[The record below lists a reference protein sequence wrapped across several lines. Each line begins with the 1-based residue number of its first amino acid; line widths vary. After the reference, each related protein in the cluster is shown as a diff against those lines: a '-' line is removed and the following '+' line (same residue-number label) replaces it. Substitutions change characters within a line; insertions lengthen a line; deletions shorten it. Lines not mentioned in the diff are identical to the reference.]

1 MPELTADRTAAEWT
15 TTATGGETLY
25 CRLTRPLPRAWR
37 LQVAVDPTDL
47 DGAGAAQQLAEALGE
62 DLPEAPAPVE
72 LDAGGTV
79 RAGDGVVRIDDERL
93 AFEQAGR
100 RMVLDALD
108 RPDGAWRVGGPLE
121 PGERLWGTGE
131 RFNAL
136 DQRGRDV
143 TLWAEDR
150 WLQTEGNS
158 YVPIPFLLS
167 SRGYGLLVN
176 RYEKMRL
183 DLGASDPG
191 RWALRD
197 LQAPLDL
204 YVFLAASPGEILADL
219 TALCGR
225 PPMPPAWAFGM
236 LVSRHGRT
244 KEFASADGVL
254 AMADAMDRLDL
265 PWSGAI
271 IEGWPTYARD
281 RYGELKRLADA
292 LHARGKTVLVYEACG
307 RVQDKLTGALPDMER
322 FLVRDREGNT
332 ALRESEHYNPAD
344 APTRKTSRFLD
355 ITSPDA
361 RRAWEDRVWRPL
373 LADVGVDGAKI
384 DFCEQFPEDDT
395 LQLAD
400 GRAPQGMHHLFPT
413 VYNAMM
419 HDLFQRYRPSGGLCW
434 SRGGGIGAGR
444 YPFLWCGDQPRAFDG
459 LRAMLLAALT
469 AGASGVPF
477 MGHDMAGYV
486 PAREPEGNPEDE
498 VFVRGT
504 QMAAFWPMMS
514 THGTVTRPYDF
525 PAPIVDLYR
534 RWTKIHEALLPYIRE
549 QAAACCETGMPFVR
563 ALCLAFPDDPTAC
576 GVEDQFLMGADL
588 LVAPVLERADRRPVY
603 LPAGA
608 WRDVNT
614 GAVLDGPAHLAASP
628 APLETIPVFAAETPT
643 SAVLA
648 DCLAAVRS
656 LLAG

>member
-1 MPELTADRTAAEWT
+1 MPEWTTDRTAVEWT
-15 TTATGGETLY
+15 AVADSQTLHF
-25 CRLTRPLPRAWR
+25 RLTRPLPCAWR
-37 LQVAVDPTDL
+37 LRVAVEASAL
-47 DGAGAAQQLAEALGE
+47 DEAGAAQQLAAALGE
-62 DLPEAPAPVE
+62 DANEAPAPLE
-72 LDAGGTV
+72 PDAGGVV
-79 RAGDGVVRIDDERL
+79 RCGDGAVRIDGGSLRL
-93 AFEQAGR
+93 EQAGR
-100 RMVLDALD
+100 DVAVDVMGHV
-108 RPDGAWRVGGPLE
+108 DGAWRVGGPLE
-121 PGERLWGTGE
+121 AGERLWGTGE

-143 TLWAEDR
+143 TIWAEDR

-158 YVPIPFLLS
+158 YVPIPFILS

-183 DLGASDPG
+183 DLGVSDPQ

-197 LQAPLDL
+197 LRAPLDL
-204 YVFLAASPGEILADL
+204 YVFVAASPREILADL
-219 TALCGR
+219 AALCGR
-225 PPMPPAWAFGM
+225 PPMPPDWAFGM

-244 KEFASADGVL
+244 KEFATAEGVL
-254 AMADAMDRLDL
+254 AMADTMDRLDL

-271 IEGWPTYARD
+271 IEGWPTYARE
-281 RYGELKRLADA
+281 RYGELKALADA
-292 LHARGKTVLVYEACG
+292 LHARGKTVMVYDACG
-307 RVQDKLTGALPDMER
+307 RVRDKLTGELPDMER
-322 FLVRDREGNT
+322 FLVRDGEGST

-344 APTRKTSRFLD
+344 APNRKTSRFLD

-361 RRAWEDRVWRPL
+361 RRAWEETVWRPL

-384 DFCEQFPEDDT
+384 DFCEQFPEDGD
-395 LQLAD
+395 LQLAA
-400 GRAPQGMHHLFPT
+400 GRAPAGMHHLFPT

-419 HDLFQRYRPSGGLCW
+419 HAVFQRYRPSGGLCW

-459 LRAMLLAALT
+459 LRAMLLGALT
-469 AGASGVPF
+469 AGVSGVPF

-486 PAREPEGNPEDE
+486 PAREPDGNPEDE

-534 RWTKIHEALLPYIRE
+534 RWTKIHYALLPYIRE
-549 QAAACCETGMPFVR
+549 QAAACCRTGMPFVR
-563 ALCLAFPDDPTAC
+563 ALCLAYPEDETAC
-576 GVEDQFLMGADL
+576 RVEDQFLMGDDL
-588 LVAPVLERADRRPVY
+588 LVAPVLGHADRRPVY

-608 WRDVNT
+608 WRDVNS
-614 GAVLDGPAHLAASP
+614 GERVEGPVGLAACP
-628 APLETIPVFAAETPT
+628 APLETLPVFAAEQPS

-648 DCLAAVRS
+648 ECLKDVRD
-656 LLAG
+656 LLTG